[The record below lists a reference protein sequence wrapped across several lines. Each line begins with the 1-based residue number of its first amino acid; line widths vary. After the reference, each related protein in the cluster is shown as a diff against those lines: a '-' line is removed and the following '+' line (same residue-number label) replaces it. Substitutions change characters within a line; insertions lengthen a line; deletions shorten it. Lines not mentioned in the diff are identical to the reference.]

1 MTDKQVYWKIHSTPE
16 GWLRIKISQPIKD
29 RWTLPPNCS
38 SGQQMEITLRM
49 GAVQTRHF
57 QVMLEILYQAG
68 EDYDER

>member
-1 MTDKQVYWKIHSTPE
+1 
-16 GWLRIKISQPIKD
+16 
-29 RWTLPPNCS
+29 
-38 SGQQMEITLRM
+38 M

>member
-38 SGQQMEITLRM
+38 IGQQMEITLRM